1 MVKAYK
7 KIKFLPV
14 VIFLLSLI
22 CSANL
27 LFAIEENSEEWL
39 IVVSDSLLQDEA
51 VKVAINDLQKTGYS
65 LGIEFKIISV
75 GSMPNIPAILV
86 GDASK
91 NKLTARI
98 IKKGDL
104 HLSGIDDEQGYEIR
118 TVNVN
123 GNRVMAIAGGSVIG
137 DVYGLYRVRD
147 RLLVHHG
154 IPDINIVRIPELKIR
169 TAITELTKENLRKA
183 LQSGINWVGGGRL
196 NDLMHWGVEPEDS
209 NSKRNREE
217 FNELIDYAHALHL
230 TIFIYT
236 DEFTYHPNLLKE
248 FAASLSPED
257 PLFWYAFQA
266 KFRRILKA
274 LPEIDGIMFRTG
286 EFTLAGESKIMA
298 YDLMHGEE
306 DDSDWSL
313 EKRYRTF
320 IQKAHEVIVG
330 EFDKI
335 YFHRTWVT
343 NSYEQHSKGQVYK
356 KIFTDKVPLKN
367 LYLSPYI
374 NAHDRWFFTAYNPTF
389 NITPHN
395 MIALLARMDY
405 HANSNVHIFPT
416 FSGQYFQAALKGIQY
431 HPNHNLKG
439 VQLGMPGGR
448 ASSTTAIMHY
458 TSCRLAW
465 NHLEDLKTIV
475 ADYASIHYGRKAAE
489 QMAELFQLSASAYKY
504 GMYIEPATYSI
515 FNTLPHI
522 RLTTFPVFGSPA
534 IDKGK
539 QHIDFLYDI
548 YLKCKPWKRE
558 TIMYLDHGL
567 SIADE
572 MLAKYQNIK
581 ANINS
586 KENMIE
592 LENSLLLMRNLIKTN
607 NLYVKSFIAYF
618 DYRADPIQ
626 EHKTKLADLIDGL
639 KSAIEEFQITPGYVY
654 HLFGINQLLMNAGQ
668 ALSDLDNAETILA
681 NAPRPSDIRKTV
693 TEQQQKYQEILQVH
707 RSEAIKV
714 LHWEGKVDG
723 RDIVEIKGDQMNI
736 KHLRWDPVQHLSYE
750 VFEALPAKSFT
761 VIPDD
766 LYSRSMHPFV
776 LEQPSEENNYTAKIY
791 LFDEPGGGDWVKFD
805 LYYIPESPKDME
817 LEIPWNKLHK
827 AD

>member
-1 MVKAYK
+1 MVKVYN
-7 KIKFLPV
+7 KIRFLPE
-14 VIFLLSLI
+14 VIFLIFLL

-27 LFAIEENSEEWL
+27 LFAVEENSEEWQ

-51 VKVAINDLQKTGYS
+51 VKVAIDDLQNTGS
-65 LGIEFKIISV
+65 SFGIDFKIARE
-75 GSMPNIPAILV
+75 GSIPNTPAILV
-86 GDASK
+86 GDALK
-91 NKLTARI
+91 NKVTARMV
-98 IKKGDL
+98 KKGLL

-118 TVNVN
+118 TVSVKR
-123 GNRVMAIAGGSVIG
+123 NRVIVIAGGSVIG

-147 RLLVHHG
+147 RLLVHHE
-154 IPDINIVRIPELKIR
+154 IPDINIVKIPELKIR
-169 TAITELTKENLRKA
+169 STIMGLTKENMRKA
-183 LQSGINWVGGGRL
+183 LQFGINWVGGGRL
-196 NDLMHWGVEPEDS
+196 NDLVPWGVDPEDS
-209 NSKRNREE
+209 RSKQNREQ
-217 FNELIDYAHALHL
+217 FKELIDYAHALHL
-230 TIFIYT
+230 TVFIYT

-248 FAASLSPED
+248 FGASLSPED
-257 PLFWYAFQA
+257 PLFWDAFQA
-266 KFRRILKA
+266 KFRRFLKV

-286 EFTLAGESKIMA
+286 EFTLAGESEISA
-298 YDLMHGEE
+298 YDLMHGQE

-356 KIFTDKVPLKN
+356 KIFTDEVPLKN

-389 NITPHN
+389 NITSHN

-405 HANSNVHIFPT
+405 HTNSNVHIFPT

-431 HPNHNLKG
+431 HPDHNLKG
-439 VQLGMPGGR
+439 VQIGMPGGSG
-448 ASSTTAIMHY
+448 SSTTAIMNY

-465 NHLEDLKTIV
+465 DHLENLNTIV
-475 ADYASIHYGRKAAE
+475 TDYASIHYGRKAAE

-504 GMYIEPATYSI
+504 GIYIEPATYSI

-522 RLTTFPVFGSPA
+522 RLTTFPVFGFPA

-548 YLKCKPWKRE
+548 YLKCKPWKTE

-567 SIADE
+567 FIAGE
-572 MLAKYQNIK
+572 MMAKYQNIK

-592 LENSLLLMRNLIKTN
+592 LENSLLLMRNLIKSN
-607 NLYVKSFIAYF
+607 NMYVKSFIAYF

-639 KSAIEEFQITPGYVY
+639 KSAIEEFQNTPGYVY
-654 HLFGINQLLMNAGQ
+654 HLFGINQLIINAEQ
-668 ALSDLDNAETILA
+668 ALYDLENAETILA
-681 NAPRPSDIRKTV
+681 NAPKPSDIKKTIA
-693 TEQQQKYQEILQVH
+693 EQQQKYQEILLAH

-723 RDIVEIKGDQMNI
+723 RDIVEIKGDQVNI
-736 KHLRWDPVQHLSYE
+736 KHLRWDPAQHLNYE
-750 VFEALPAKSFT
+750 VFEALPARSFT

-766 LYSRSMHPFV
+766 LFSRSMHPFV
-776 LEQPSEENNYTAKIY
+776 LEQPGEENNYTAKIY

-805 LYYIPESPKDME
+805 LYYIPESPKELE
-817 LEIPWNKLHK
+817 LEIPWNK
-827 AD
+827 

>member
-1 MVKAYK
+1 MVKANDK
-7 KIKFLPV
+7 NRFLPV
-14 VIFLLSLI
+14 VIFLISLL

-27 LFAIEENSEEWL
+27 LFAVRVSSEEWQ
-39 IVVSDSLLQDEA
+39 IVISDSLLQDEA
-51 VKVAINDLQKTGYS
+51 VKVAINDLKNTGSS
-65 LGIEFKIISV
+65 LGIDFKITSE
-75 GSMPNIPAILV
+75 GSIPDTPAILV
-86 GDASK
+86 GDAIK
-91 NKLTARI
+91 NPVTARI
-98 IKKGDL
+98 VNKGLL

-123 GNRVMAIAGGSVIG
+123 GNRVMVIAGGSVIG
-137 DVYGLYRVRD
+137 EVYGLYRVRD
-147 RLLVHHG
+147 RLLVHHR
-154 IPDINIVRIPELKIR
+154 IPDINIVKIPELKIR
-169 TAITELTKENLRKA
+169 TAIMNLTEENMRKA

-196 NDLMHWGVEPEDS
+196 NDLVPWGVEPED
-209 NSKRNREE
+209 NRSKHNREQ
-217 FNELIDYAHALHL
+217 FIELIDYAHALHL

-248 FAASLSPED
+248 FGASLSPED
-257 PLFWYAFQA
+257 PLFWDAFQS
-266 KFRRILKA
+266 KFRRFLKA
-274 LPEIDGIMFRTG
+274 MPEIDGIMFRTG
-286 EFTLAGESKIMA
+286 EFTLAGEIKIKA
-298 YDLMHGEE
+298 YDLMHGQE

-343 NSYEQHSKGQVYK
+343 NSYEQHSKEQVYK
-356 KIFTDKVPLKN
+356 KIFTDEVPLKN

-374 NAHDRWFFTAYNPTF
+374 NAHDRWYFTAYNPTF
-389 NITPHN
+389 NLTPHN

-405 HANSNVHIFPT
+405 HANSNVHIFPA

-431 HPNHNLKG
+431 HPDHNLKG
-439 VQLGMPGGR
+439 VQIGIPGGSG
-448 ASSTTAIMHY
+448 SSTTAIMNY

-465 NHLEDLKTIV
+465 DHLEDLKTIV
-475 ADYASIHYGRKAAE
+475 TDYASIHYGRKAAE
-489 QMAELFQLSASAYKY
+489 PMAELFQLSASAYKY
-504 GMYIEPATYSI
+504 GIYIEPATYSI

-522 RLTTFPVFGSPA
+522 RLTTFPVFGFPA

-548 YLKCKPWKRE
+548 YLKCKPWKTE

-567 SIADE
+567 SVADE
-572 MLAKYQNIK
+572 MMAKYQNIK

-592 LENSLLLMRNLIKTN
+592 LENSLLLMHNLIKTN
-607 NLYVKSFIAYF
+607 NMYVKGFIAYF
-618 DYRADPIQ
+618 DYREKPVR
-626 EHKTKLADLIDGL
+626 ENRTKLADQIDGL
-639 KSAIEEFQITPGYVY
+639 KNAIEEFQNTPGYVY
-654 HLFGINQLLMNAGQ
+654 HLFGINQLIINAEE
-668 ALSDLDNAETILA
+668 ALSDLENSETILA
-681 NAPRPSDIRKTV
+681 NAPRPYDIRKTL
-693 TEQQQKYQEILQVH
+693 TEQQQKYQEILQAH
-707 RSEAIKV
+707 GSEAIKV

-723 RDIVEIKGDQMNI
+723 RDIVEIKGDQVNV
-736 KHLRWDPVQHLSYE
+736 KHLRWDPVQHLNYE
-750 VFEALPAKSFT
+750 VFETLPARAFT

-776 LEQPSEENNYTAKIY
+776 LEQPDEENNYTAKIY

-817 LEIPWNKLHK
+817 LEIPWNK
-827 AD
+827 